1 MQADHFRGFF
11 EPGPAAILSTAG
23 LVYISYI
30 GITTVA
36 SLAEEVKNP
45 ERSLPLGVFMALGT
59 ALLVYGL
66 GTTVLVGLVPPEQLA
81 GDLTPV
87 ATAAKALLGNW
98 GVLLVSTAAII
109 AFTSVANAGML
120 SASRLP
126 LAMSRDHLL
135 PPNLRRLSSR
145 GIPRQS
151 IVLTVA
157 AIVAILVLFDPTRI
171 AKLAS
176 AFQLTLFALVCI
188 AVIVMRE
195 SRIDSYDPG
204 YRAPAYP
211 WLQIGGVLSS
221 GVLITEMGAGPLLFS
236 GALVVACAGWYWYY
250 ARERVNRGGA
260 IYHVFERLGR
270 RRFPGLDTELRSILK
285 EKGLREEDPFEEIV
299 ARCATLDSEA
309 EISFDDVV
317 AGASDLLARRLPC
330 TADELREG
338 FRQGTLVGMT
348 PVEMG
353 VALPH
358 LRLPG
363 VQTPEL
369 VLVRSRTGILVPIG
383 NPLGEKRTSEPVY
396 AMFFLVSPE
405 HDPARHLRL
414 LAQLAGRVEEE
425 EFRPGWLEA
434 RDEHALKEVLLRSE
448 RFMHVAV
455 ARTGR
460 SEALVGRALREISLP
475 EGCLI
480 AVVRRREQA
489 IVPRGGTVL
498 EEGDWLTVIGSPKA
512 IRDLQS
518 KYGEA

>member
-1 MQADHFRGFF
+1 
-11 EPGPAAILSTAG
+11 
-23 LVYISYI
+23 
-30 GITTVA
+30 
-36 SLAEEVKNP
+36 
-45 ERSLPLGVFMALGT
+45 
-59 ALLVYGL
+59 
-66 GTTVLVGLVPPEQLA
+66 
-81 GDLTPV
+81 
-87 ATAAKALLGNW
+87 
-98 GVLLVSTAAII
+98 
-109 AFTSVANAGML
+109 
-120 SASRLP
+120 
-126 LAMSRDHLL
+126 
-135 PPNLRRLSSR
+135 
-145 GIPRQS
+145 
-151 IVLTVA
+151 
-157 AIVAILVLFDPTRI
+157 
-171 AKLAS
+171 
-176 AFQLTLFALVCI
+176 
-188 AVIVMRE
+188 
-195 SRIDSYDPG
+195 
-204 YRAPAYP
+204 
-211 WLQIGGVLSS
+211 
-221 GVLITEMGAGPLLFS
+221 
-236 GALVVACAGWYWYY
+236 
-250 ARERVNRGGA
+250 
-260 IYHVFERLGR
+260 
-270 RRFPGLDTELRSILK
+270 
-285 EKGLREEDPFEEIV
+285 
-299 ARCATLDSEA
+299 
-309 EISFDDVV
+309 
-317 AGASDLLARRLPC
+317 
-330 TADELREG
+330 
-338 FRQGTLVGMT
+338 MT